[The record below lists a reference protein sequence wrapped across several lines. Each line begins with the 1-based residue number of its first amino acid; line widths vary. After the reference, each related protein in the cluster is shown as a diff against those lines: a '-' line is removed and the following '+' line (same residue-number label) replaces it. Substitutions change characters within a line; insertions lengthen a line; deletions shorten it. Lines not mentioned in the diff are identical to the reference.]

1 MQKMASGF
9 LVWLI
14 LTLFIADEDD
24 AIAPPAP
31 GVPHGGRL
39 RLVVRRVGAHPTEH
53 AGKSTEWQGGTK

>member
-1 MQKMASGF
+1 M
-9 LVWLI
+9 
-14 LTLFIADEDD
+14 LTLFVANEDD

-39 RLVVRRVGAHPTEH
+39 RLVVRWVGAHPTEH